1 MDSEKIH
8 QIAETLGIKAN
19 PASVRPV
26 TGGCIHEAF
35 RVSFKDGTTVFVK
48 QGSGPKAPMLRAEHL
63 CLLRMSDT
71 HSIRCP
77 LPLAIIESKDSC
89 MLILEHLNLQPL
101 HADAA
106 IRLGHQLATLHRQT
120 APTFGWDS
128 HNFIGATPQNNT
140 RESNWATFFLE
151 HRLLPQ
157 LKMAEHL
164 IPSSRWNGLEKG
176 FFRLMDG
183 HTPQPS
189 FLHGDLWGGNAASI
203 EGDQPVV
210 FDPASY
216 YGDRETDIAF
226 THVFGG
232 FSPGFYH
239 AYQEAWP
246 LPDDHSRRQTTYNL
260 YHILNHLNLFGSG
273 YLQFCHQAIES
284 LLLHA

>member
-1 MDSEKIH
+1 
-8 QIAETLGIKAN
+8 
-19 PASVRPV
+19 
-26 TGGCIHEAF
+26 
-35 RVSFKDGTTVFVK
+35 
-48 QGSGPKAPMLRAEHL
+48 
-63 CLLRMSDT
+63 
-71 HSIRCP
+71 
-77 LPLAIIESKDSC
+77 
-89 MLILEHLNLQPL
+89 
-101 HADAA
+101 
-106 IRLGHQLATLHRQT
+106 
-120 APTFGWDS
+120 
-128 HNFIGATPQNNT
+128 
-140 RESNWATFFLE
+140 
-151 HRLLPQ
+151 
-157 LKMAEHL
+157 MAEHL
-164 IPSSRWNGLEKG
+164 IPSSRWNGLEKA
-176 FFRLMDG
+176 FFQLMDG

-260 YHILNHLNLFGSG
+260 YHMLNHLNLFGSG
-273 YLQFCHQAIES
+273 YLQSCHQAIEA